1 MGRVAEGLFHP
12 EQVKMIEIPVP
23 SSTGATGAAGSRSG
37 GSSRQPRDGT
47 SDARRG
53 EAASARSGG
62 GQLFVAETSSAESL
76 SKYRIQAPRLLF
88 VAGDH
93 LVSERVS
100 HTTGEHF
107 GYVVDT
113 SHPATDKRPHQDKS
127 KGYFRPEQVKIV
139 EEVSPVGTLSSNKSS
154 SPLAKRKTPDTP
166 AVAVAAAV
174 GGSDPDT
181 DALLSRERKRTKIGT
196 NPANHSGMLSASK
209 GCGTSSKDNPHRK
222 TLDGR
227 FQPPP
232 QKQQQSETKP
242 KPKPKPEPEPEP
254 EPKRISTA
262 EANTNQARGTVVG
275 GEGSRSIT
283 STNSTNSKA
292 ATKGSMVEAKKT
304 VSAPAKALAAKDGAV
319 SKASSECAVSKA
331 SLECYV
337 QAAPSMAAKARFPP
351 GCVVI
356 HTAPDGS
363 TIAYTIRSVH
373 LQLRSDQLISGL
385 SNFDVLFKVGTEED
399 DKVLPEDSLMYARDC
414 PILVKSDAV
423 PHVKSQNGWV
433 RGSVKS
439 SIKLPGAVEEDYAV
453 TIASG
458 GTAHVSRDTIRYRH
472 LTLSPSASVLSVSV
486 PAPLVAI
493 DLAPSPSS
501 AAETATTET
510 ATEDASKASSS
521 IATAPKKETDASATV
536 VCRIDV
542 PDRIAFVD
550 IRKILAPH
558 VEPMKRQLK
567 VDVFTV
573 GSDMPPPRDAGVVRS
588 FGDLF
593 PRPQT
598 SGIYSSCILISGTAK
613 YTEKARKA
621 IIHYLKEGMHGA
633 NIDKQNTLDKE
644 LEDGCRK
651 DKAIT
656 KGDDKG
662 WSRAI
667 KMEED
672 DGDDN
677 GDDEDEPD
685 VIYQPP
691 SQEESEDEPEVVS
704 RKGSRTIEI
713 LDFGTFIGNDW
724 SQVKQ
729 WQNKFRSRRVKISV
743 RVEEEIAVVSGPEIE
758 LERVVREINSWQRSR
773 RRESADVV
781 FGGLVAR

>member
-12 EQVKMIEIPVP
+12 EQVKMIQIPGP
-23 SSTGATGAAGSRSG
+23 SSTGATGAAGGRSG
-37 GSSRQPRDGT
+37 GSSQQPRDGT
-47 SDARRG
+47 SNARRG

-62 GQLFVAETSSAESL
+62 GQLFVAKTSSAESW
-76 SKYRIQAPRLLF
+76 SKYGIREPRLLF

-100 HTTGEHF
+100 RTTGEHF

-113 SHPATDKRPHQDKS
+113 TSHPATDKRPHPDKS

-139 EEVSPVGTLSSNKSS
+139 EELSPVGTLSSNKTS

-166 AVAVAAAV
+166 AAV

-181 DALLSRERKRTKIGT
+181 DALLSRERKRTKIGE
-196 NPANHSGMLSASK
+196 GI
-209 GCGTSSKDNPHRK
+209 GSKDNPHRK
-222 TLDGR
+222 MLNGR

-232 QKQQQSETKP
+232 QKQQQPETK
-242 KPKPKPEPEPEP
+242 PEP
-254 EPKRISTA
+254 EPKRMSTA
-262 EANTNQARGTVVG
+262 ETKTNQAREKVVR
-275 GEGSRSIT
+275 EESSRSIT
-283 STNSTNSKA
+283 STNRANSANSANSKPA
-292 ATKGSMVEAKKT
+292 AKGSVVEAKKK

-319 SKASSECAVSKA
+319 SKSSS
-331 SLECYV
+331 ECYV
-337 QAAPSMAAKARFPP
+337 QAPPAMAAKARFPP

-373 LQLRSDQLISGL
+373 LQLRSDQHISGL

-399 DKVLPEDSLMYARDC
+399 DQVLPEDSLMYARDC

-423 PHVKSQNGWV
+423 PHVQSQNGWV

-439 SIKLPGAVEEDYAV
+439 SIKLPGAVEEDYVV
-453 TIASG
+453 TIANG
-458 GTAHVSRDTIRYRH
+458 GTAHVSRDTIRYRDP
-472 LTLSPSASVLSVSV
+472 TLSPLAAVLPVSV
-486 PAPLVAI
+486 PAPFVAI
-493 DLAPSPSS
+493 DDSALSPSS

-510 ATEDASKASSS
+510 ATEDASKTSSS
-521 IATAPKKETDASATV
+521 TATAPKKGTDASASV

-542 PDRIAFVD
+542 PDRIAFGV

-558 VEPMKRQLK
+558 VETMKRQLK

-573 GSDMPPPRDAGVVRS
+573 GPDMPPPRDASVVRS

-633 NIDKQNTLDKE
+633 DIDKQNTLDKE

-651 DKAIT
+651 AKAIT

-662 WSRAI
+662 RSREI
-667 KMEED
+667 EMEED
-672 DGDDN
+672 DGDDD
-677 GDDEDEPD
+677 GDGDDDEDEPD
-685 VIYQPP
+685 VIDQPP
-691 SQEESEDEPEVVS
+691 PQEESEDEPEEGI
-704 RKGSRTIEI
+704 RRIEI
-713 LDFGTFIGNDW
+713 LDIGTFIGNGW
-724 SQVKQ
+724 AQVQQ
-729 WQNKFRSRRVKISV
+729 WQKKFKRRGVKISV
-743 RVEEEIAVVSGPEIE
+743 RVREEVAYVSGPEDE
-758 LERVVREINSWQRSR
+758 LEWVVREINKWQHSQR
-773 RRESADVV
+773 RDRESADVV
-781 FGGLVAR
+781 FGGVVAG